1 MPIPIPL
8 LPLTGLLTFELVA
21 GGKSHD
27 NSAYQVHAITVT
39 KGINRI
45 SEACIELV
53 DGDPTTGNFTAI
65 DSNYFKPGQPI
76 EVQAGYENSNQPIF
90 KGIVVSLG
98 LATRG
103 GQGTVLTVLCKDEAV
118 KMTGSRVIRSFPP
131 QPTSDALQTV
141 VSQYGGI
148 SASIAPTSGVQNN
161 LVQYNTTDW
170 DFIVTQAEANGQ
182 VVISDMGKL
191 ATVALATASRASV
204 GLVYGTNVLDF
215 SLRIDARTQF
225 ASVTAQ
231 AWSATQQQE
240 LQATARPPGLTLP
253 GDLTSAE
260 LATAVGQQTYPIR
273 TAADVDQ
280 PTLQALADGY
290 LAQRTLALLQG
301 TVDTEGTSTAV
312 PGTMASLAG
321 FATHFNGLAIISG
334 VRHTIAEGNW
344 KTQLSLGTDEQWFAG
359 RYPNVIEPVGV
370 NGPASGIQG
379 LYSAVVKAIQP
390 DPEGGF
396 RVQVMVAGLAG
407 SELWV
412 RLTQPYAS
420 AGVGLYFYPEIGD
433 EVVLGFLGDDVRCP
447 AILGSLYSKE
457 RAPAYPPDEKN
468 TKKAIVTSSKLTLEF
483 DENDKKITLTTPG
496 NNKLVISDAGKGLL
510 LMDQQQ
516 NTITL
521 SDSGIELV
529 STSSVRISAANDI
542 ALESQNGTITISGSC
557 GVALKG
563 LDISASATG
572 QLTLSSDA
580 ESELSSTGET
590 VVKGTMVRIN

>member
-8 LPLTGLLTFELVA
+8 LPLTGLLTFKLVA

-39 KGINRI
+39 KSINRI

-170 DFIVTQAEANGQ
+170 DFVVTQAEANGQ

-204 GLVYGTNVLDF
+204 ELVYGTNVPDF

-231 AWSATQQQE
+231 AWSAAQQQE
-240 LQATARPPGLTLP
+240 
-253 GDLTSAE
+253 
-260 LATAVGQQTYPIR
+260 
-273 TAADVDQ
+273 
-280 PTLQALADGY
+280 
-290 LAQRTLALLQG
+290 LQG
-301 TVDTEGTSTAV
+301 TVDTDGTSTAV

-321 FATHFNGLAIISG
+321 FATHFNGLAFISG

-344 KTQLSLGTDEQWFAG
+344 NTQLSLGTDAHWFAG
-359 RYPNVIEPVGV
+359 RSPNVIEPVGANSPA
-370 NGPASGIQG
+370 NGMQG

-396 RVQVMVAGLAG
+396 RVQVTVAGLAG
-407 SELWV
+407 AGLWV
-412 RLTQPYAS
+412 RQTQPYAS
-420 AGVGLYFYPEIGD
+420 AGVGLCFYPEIGD

-447 AILGSLYSKE
+447 VILGALDSKE
-457 RAPAYPPDEKN
+457 RAPAYPPDEKS
-468 TKKAIVTSSKLTLEF
+468 TKKSIVTSSKLTLEF
-483 DENDKKITLTTPG
+483 DDDKKVITLTTPG
-496 NNKLVISDAGKGLL
+496 NNQLVISDEAKGLTL
-510 LMDQQQ
+510 TDQQQ
-516 NTITL
+516 NSITL
-521 SDSGIELV
+521 SDQGLALV
-529 STSSVRISAANDI
+529 SKSGLSISAEQDIQITSTGGSVRIQAGQQAELKGLNVSVTADAE
-542 ALESQNGTITISGSC
+542 LLLSGSATA
-557 GVALKG
+557 ALKG
-563 LDISASATG
+563 GT
-572 QLTLSSDA
+572 
-580 ESELSSTGET
+580 ET
-590 VVKGTMVRIN
+590 TIKGAIVMIN